1 MREIGLACPCIC
13 ASCSMSQD
21 FYVGDGR
28 GAGCCAVTGITAGN
42 TTPSSVAA
50 VAVHFVMGSLR
61 PWCARRVLPHPGK
74 AKKSTVGAWLA
85 SRDGGSYDDGRRH
98 AIVRP
103 LLTPLESCAMPPTSM
118 PASPQ

>member
-1 MREIGLACPCIC
+1 
-13 ASCSMSQD
+13 MSQD

-61 PWCARRVLPHPGK
+61 PWCARRVSRLR
-74 AKKSTVGAWLA
+74 KSGQ
-85 SRDGGSYDDGRRH
+85 DDKWSFC
-98 AIVRP
+98 
-103 LLTPLESCAMPPTSM
+103 LTAGTL
-118 PASPQ
+118 